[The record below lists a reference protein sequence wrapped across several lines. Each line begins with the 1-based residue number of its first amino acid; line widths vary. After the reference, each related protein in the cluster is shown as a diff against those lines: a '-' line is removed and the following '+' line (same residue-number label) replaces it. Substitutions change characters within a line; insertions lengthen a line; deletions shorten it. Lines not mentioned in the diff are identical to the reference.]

1 LLFNE
6 KNNQCKNH
14 SQTRSNCQ
22 AGRKILTVQ
31 EVREREGGIFGTL
44 VDPKK
49 IYKIALDNYPS
60 VMILAHNH
68 PSVNLHP
75 SESDKKLT
83 KKILEAGKLLDINVI
98 DHLIIGRHKS
108 LILHL

>member
-1 LLFNE
+1 
-6 KNNQCKNH
+6 
-14 SQTRSNCQ
+14 
-22 AGRKILTVQ
+22 
-31 EVREREGGIFGTL
+31 
-44 VDPKK
+44 
-49 IYKIALDNYPS
+49 
-60 VMILAHNH
+60 MILAHNH
-68 PSVNLHP
+68 PSGNLHP